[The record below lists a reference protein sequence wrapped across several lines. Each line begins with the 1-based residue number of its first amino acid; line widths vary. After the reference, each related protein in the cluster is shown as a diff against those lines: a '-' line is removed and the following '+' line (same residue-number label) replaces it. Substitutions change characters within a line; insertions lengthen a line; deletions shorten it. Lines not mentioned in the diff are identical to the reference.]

1 MNILHTC
8 PPHLS
13 DVDDEKNTD
22 KATDIF
28 HGDMRLT
35 NVTFSR
41 HYAKAA
47 EVNWNAVLKTSI
59 NCHR

>member
-1 MNILHTC
+1 MNILQIC

-28 HGDMRLT
+28 HGD
-35 NVTFSR
+35 R

-47 EVNWNAVLKTSI
+47 EVNRNAVLKTSI